1 MDLICCR
8 HALLGERLHDFR
20 VGAIPPRHKMGM
32 TMELTNLCMQA
43 LEHFV
48 HAGDAITA
56 QLNHVL
62 DTVQA
67 AGPGPEGEKT
77 TCEVCRCT
85 F

>member
-1 MDLICCR
+1 
-8 HALLGERLHDFR
+8 
-20 VGAIPPRHKMGM
+20 
-32 TMELTNLCMQA
+32 MELTNLGMQA

-85 F
+85 FEASARCPAMLDDRTPGFSLVAMARKA

>member
-1 MDLICCR
+1 MELMNLGM
-8 HALLGERLHDFR
+8 HALEQ
-20 VGAIPPRHKMGM
+20 M
-32 TMELTNLCMQA
+32 
-43 LEHFV
+43 V
-48 HAGDAITA
+48 HTGDAIAT